1 LVLEPYLDLLGGS
14 ERMAFEVAKGLA
26 KEGWEIHVGY
36 EREGVWKER
45 YQAFAKGFHP
55 IRLPVLTFRHPW
67 ELIGT
72 VWRLRGLMRRLG
84 IRVILTSH
92 NGHLLTAA
100 LLERFGGVRSCFH
113 LGLMGAVANTVS
125 GRWAVRQ
132 ISAGVAPSEQTAESW
147 REIGWPKETMHVV
160 PNWIDWEK
168 YSKLPAKKEARTEL
182 GIWDMGYGISDEK
195 RKAESGRSPRTQG
208 LGAGKAGENGKN
220 LKVVGYVGRLVQ
232 EKGIEVL
239 LEAWKGVEEKIP
251 EAVLLIAGS
260 GTPEYEKE
268 LKKRAGARVRFL
280 GPVADPRPVYVVS
293 DLVVVPSL
301 WEEPFG
307 LIPLEAVACGTLPL
321 VSDRGFLP
329 GLVAGVGEDLIHP
342 AGDTVALGR
351 QIVSW
356 LGCSRTEVI
365 AQVRKALAQKFSGE
379 RGLAEYRALLEAAVG
394 A

>member
-1 LVLEPYLDLLGGS
+1 VNKKILVLEPYLDLLGGS
-14 ERMAFEVAKGLA
+14 ERMAFTVAKGLA

-45 YQAFAKGFHP
+45 YQAFAKGFYP
-55 IRLPVLTFRHPW
+55 IRLPVLTFRRPW
-67 ELIGT
+67 ELIAT
-72 VWRLRGLMRRLG
+72 TWRLRRLMGRLG
-84 IRVILTSH
+84 IRVIFTSH

-113 LGLMGAVANTVS
+113 LGLMGSVANTVS

-147 REIGWPKETMHVV
+147 REIGWPKETMQVV
-160 PNWIDWEK
+160 PNWIDWED
-168 YSKLPAKKEARTEL
+168 YSKLPDKKEARKILER
-182 GIWDMGYGISDEK
+182 D
-195 RKAESGRSPRTQG
+195 SGVKG
-208 LGAGKAGENGKN
+208 LSHGGD
-220 LKVVGYVGRLVQ
+220 LKVVGYVGRLVK
-232 EKGIEVL
+232 EKGVEVL
-239 LEAWKGVEEKIP
+239 LEAWRGVEAEMP

-260 GTPEYEKE
+260 GAPEYERE
-268 LKKRAGARVRFL
+268 LKKRAGQRVRFL
-280 GPVADPRPVYVVS
+280 GAVADPRPVYAAS

-329 GLVAGVGEDLIHP
+329 GMVAGTGEDLIHP
-342 AGDTVALGR
+342 AGDTAALGR
-351 QIVSW
+351 QIASW
-356 LGCSRTEVI
+356 LGRSRTEVI
-365 AQVRKALAQKFSGE
+365 AQVRKTLAQKFSGE
-379 RGLAEYRALLEAAVG
+379 RGLAEYRAWLEAAVG

>member
-1 LVLEPYLDLLGGS
+1 MLEPYLDLLGGS

-268 LKKRAGARVRFL
+268 
-280 GPVADPRPVYVVS
+280 
-293 DLVVVPSL
+293 
-301 WEEPFG
+301 
-307 LIPLEAVACGTLPL
+307 
-321 VSDRGFLP
+321 
-329 GLVAGVGEDLIHP
+329 
-342 AGDTVALGR
+342 
-351 QIVSW
+351 
-356 LGCSRTEVI
+356 
-365 AQVRKALAQKFSGE
+365 
-379 RGLAEYRALLEAAVG
+379 
-394 A
+394 